1 MRISDWSSDVCSSDL
16 YYLQSRRGNR
26 LFELALGPVALALCG
41 TSDSDTQKLID
52 ETFAEH
58 GGHDFVAA
66 FLAARG
72 LPWEAAVM
80 AEFPGAP
87 VPGPEFPTP
96 GQYPTSGVE
105 GKIEPGRVNLGGRSV

>member
-16 YYLQSRRGNR
+16 HYYLQSRRGNR

-72 LPWEAAVM
+72 LPWAADVL
-80 AEFPGAP
+80 ADFPGAP
-87 VPGPEFPTP
+87 GAGPDFPTP
-96 GQYPTSGVE
+96 EQKALG
-105 GKIEPGRVNLGGRSV
+105 IGRASQRERVVR